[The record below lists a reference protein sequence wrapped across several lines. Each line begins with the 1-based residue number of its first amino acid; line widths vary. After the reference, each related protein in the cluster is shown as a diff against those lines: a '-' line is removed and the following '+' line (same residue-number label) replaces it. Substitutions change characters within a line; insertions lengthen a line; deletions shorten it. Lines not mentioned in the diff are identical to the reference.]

1 MFCRE
6 LYMDEYCVK
15 HFRSIKKKLK
25 NRTVQPGIY
34 VIVLSKE
41 SGRVE
46 YMHNAFLCQKY
57 YKDNSP
63 FVLGLAHSQDVILE
77 MIQTMLEETFDARG
91 DYDIR
96 AYFREKMEKISYK
109 KLKMYRFTII
119 GNEKKESK
127 T

>member
-6 LYMDEYCVK
+6 LYMDEYCAK
-15 HFRSIKKKLK
+15 HFHSIKKKMK

-41 SGRVE
+41 NGRLE

-57 YKDNSP
+57 YEANPP
-63 FVLGLAHSQDVILE
+63 FVLGLAHSKDVMLE
-77 MIQTMLEETFDARG
+77 MIQEIVEEVYTVRG

-96 AYFREKMEKISYK
+96 AYFKEKMEKISYK
-109 KLKMYRFTII
+109 KLKMYRFTIVSK
-119 GNEKKESK
+119 EKKESYK
-127 T
+127 